1 MHFGSFF
8 YLISTAHS
16 ASLPGLS
23 PGAHLHDTYVRGEAY
38 SYRLKNFVGENV
50 FSVFTYYFFLI
61 FLINFKE
68 NGKMARLIAGDLYL
82 VIISD
87 LNLSNLVHLFFLLKI

>member
-50 FSVFTYYFFLI
+50 FYVFTYYFFSN
-61 FLINFKE
+61 FLNQLQGKWQ
-68 NGKMARLIAGDLYL
+68 NGSFNCWR
-82 VIISD
+82 S
-87 LNLSNLVHLFFLLKI
+87 LFSYY